1 MIHGAEATI
10 TVDSF
15 LGRKAIV
22 KTRPPKGYR
31 IPEIDSRIR
40 NVRTKNEA
48 RIMKDARDNGV
59 RTPCIYDIDLMK
71 SSITMEYVEG
81 PSVKAVLSSEP
92 DRADEI
98 CEKIGRTIAMLH
110 SAKIC
115 HGDLTT
121 SNMILEDGEV
131 CLIDFSMGSANADLE
146 DIGVDLRLLERAFS
160 SAHIGL
166 ESSFSLLMDTYYSN
180 VENPKAVK
188 KKLADIKNR
197 CRYT

>member
-1 MIHGAEATI
+1 
-10 TVDSF
+10 
-15 LGRKAIV
+15 
-22 KTRPPKGYR
+22 
-31 IPEIDSRIR
+31 
-40 NVRTKNEA
+40 
-48 RIMKDARDNGV
+48 
-59 RTPCIYDIDLMK
+59 
-71 SSITMEYVEG
+71 
-81 PSVKAVLSSEP
+81 
-92 DRADEI
+92 
-98 CEKIGRTIAMLH
+98 
-110 SAKIC
+110 
-115 HGDLTT
+115 
-121 SNMILEDGEV
+121 MILEDGEV